1 MLLAVSRMARTPL
14 RACISQSE
22 LRIQRRLKE
31 KRLQEELKEIAE
43 KGQSQTDKRLEELHR
58 KLETKKLPE
67 YTPERG
73 YRLNA
78 TEEEM
83 AKANPDVRTALSLD
97 NGSITEWMQA
107 RRRKLAA
114 EIGNNEHDTGNS
126 GVQVAF
132 MTEKIISLGIH
143 LKLYRNDSGAF
154 LRLQHLRD
162 KRRKMLTYLHRTNY
176 YLYKVVTAKYEIPE
190 TTPDHHFTR
199 MRRRSIRL
207 G

>member
-1 MLLAVSRMARTPL
+1 MLLAVARMVRTPL

-22 LRIQRRLKE
+22 LRIQQRLKE
-31 KRLQEELKEIAE
+31 KRLQEELKEIEE
-43 KGQSQTDKRLEELHR
+43 KGQSRGEKRLAELHR

-67 YTPERG
+67 YTPEKG

-78 TEEEM
+78 QEEEM
-83 AKANPDVRTALSLD
+83 EKANPDVRTALSLE
-97 NGSITEWMQA
+97 NGSIGEWMAA
-107 RRRKLAA
+107 RRRALAA
-114 EIGNNEHDTGNS
+114 ELGKNEQDTGNS
-126 GVQVAF
+126 AVQVAI
-132 MTEKIISLGIH
+132 MTERIISLGIH

-154 LRLQHLRD
+154 LRLQHLLD

-176 YLYKVVTAKYEIPE
+176 YLYKVVTAKYSIPE

-199 MRRRSIRL
+199 MRRRNIRL